1 VWYKYPA
8 DHTAIANTPASEKCD
23 FSDLENLVMSP
34 HRGGAVGV
42 PEAEAARLEMIA
54 ASLVSA
60 GFAGKVEA
68 MPFRISLASGY

>member
-1 VWYKYPA
+1 
-8 DHTAIANTPASEKCD
+8 
-23 FSDLENLVMSP
+23 MSP

-60 GFAGKVEA
+60 GFAGRVEA
-68 MPFRISLASGY
+68 MPFRMSLASGY